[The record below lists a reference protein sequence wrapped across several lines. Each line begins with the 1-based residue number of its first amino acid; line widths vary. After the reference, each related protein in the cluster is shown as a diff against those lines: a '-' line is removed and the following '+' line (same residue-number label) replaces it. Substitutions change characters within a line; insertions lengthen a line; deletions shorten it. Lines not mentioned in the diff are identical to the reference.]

1 MNRRHVR
8 GFIAFNAFVMLLT
21 YAGISYAYVE
31 PVRPVLPNVTE
42 TDLTNPD
49 LPHRKGLKE
58 GIGWPFST
66 EDLGKITWHS
76 AVSAGVSI
84 DPNIYL
90 SNQDEKYDIV
100 FADAASVGIEIPIPP
115 LGAIRIFSPAII
127 SASCGWAAIFAPVRF
142 RSSRAFPV

>member
-49 LPHRKGLKE
+49 LPHRKQKRQQVYSEIRPSGE
-58 GIGWPFST
+58 
-66 EDLGKITWHS
+66 
-76 AVSAGVSI
+76 A
-84 DPNIYL
+84 YL
-90 SNQDEKYDIV
+90 PLDQ
-100 FADAASVGIEIPIPP
+100 AA
-115 LGAIRIFSPAII
+115 
-127 SASCGWAAIFAPVRF
+127 
-142 RSSRAFPV
+142 